1 MLNLQCQI
9 LKDIVWERFAV
20 NDYIMN
26 FFRDALRIYLSLQSD
41 LADNNIMSDD
51 HKKIGRENS
60 EMARKSR
67 IDDMPKHYVRYEE
80 GAVLYSMCQK
90 TFEKLAKEA
99 DAIREYGRIR
109 LINVKKVDDFIE
121 LMCHYE

>member
-41 LADNNIMSDD
+41 LADNNTKSDD

-80 GAVLYSMCQK
+80 GAVLYSMCHK
-90 TFEKLAKEA
+90 TFAQLAQEA
-99 DAIREYGRIR
+99 DAVREYGKIK
-109 LINVKKVDDFIE
+109 LVNTNKVDEYIE
-121 LMCHYE
+121 LACRCE